1 MMSCSRVLVAICQI
15 CYDAGN
21 WIALNENIGLL
32 VKRRSQL
39 KYAVTKMVQE
49 CCTYIDHTPDK
60 AQKLKLI
67 ETLRQVTEGKI
78 YVEVERAR
86 LTKILADIKEKDG
99 NVIEAATIMEEL
111 QVETYGTMERREKVE
126 LILEQMRLCLLK
138 QDFVRTQII
147 AKKISIKFFDD
158 PMNVDLKYK
167 YYKLMI
173 LLDQDSSFLKTSRHY
188 QSLLAEKTVEPVEPV
203 PDKDT
208 KTDKKIDA
216 KAGGEP
222 SASTAEKME
231 VEESVEQK
239 EPPKVLTEEER
250 KEKMVSAIVYCILAS
265 FDNEQCDMMEHLSK
279 MKILEEIPVYKE
291 ILRLFMCK
299 EIINYEMFS
308 AQFGEHLSQCEM
320 FDKATKHGS
329 KCWDELHDR
338 LIEHNIRVIANYYTR
353 LNLKRLEELLNLP
366 GSRCE
371 EYLSKLANA
380 GTIQVKIDRPLG
392 IVHFTQSKNPSD
404 ILNSWSHNITDLMNL
419 VNKTCH
425 LISKE
430 EATHENV
437 LKN

>member
-1 MMSCSRVLVAICQI
+1 MI
-15 CYDAGN
+15 
-21 WIALNENIGLL
+21 
-32 VKRRSQL
+32 
-39 KYAVTKMVQE
+39 QE
-49 CCTYIDHTPDK
+49 CCTYISRTPDK
-60 AQKLKLI
+60 AHKLRLI

-86 LTKILADIKEKDG
+86 LTKTLADIKELDG
-99 NVIEAATIMEEL
+99 DVIGAASIMEEL

-147 AKKISIKFFDD
+147 AKKINIKFFED
-158 PMNVDLKYK
+158 PMQVDLKYK
-167 YYKLMI
+167 YYNLMI
-173 LLDQDSSFLKTSRHY
+173 QLDKESSFLKTSRHY
-188 QSLLAEKTVEPVEPV
+188 QALLAEKTTPPADEVEASA
-203 PDKDT
+203 DKDA
-208 KTDKKIDA
+208 KPEKKVDS

-222 SASTAEKME
+222 STSAAEKME
-231 VEESVEQK
+231 VEETVEQR
-239 EPPKVLTEEER
+239 EVPKVLTPEER
-250 KEKMVSAIVYCILAS
+250 REKMVSAIIYCILS
-265 FDNEQCDMMEHLSK
+265 SYDNEQSDMMEHLSK
-279 MKILEEIPVYKE
+279 LKILEEIPIFKE

-299 EIINYEMFS
+299 EIINFEIFNG
-308 AQFGEHLSQCEM
+308 QFGEHLLPCTM
-320 FDKATKHGS
+320 FDKSTKHGK

-353 LNLKRLEELLNLP
+353 LNIKRLEELLNLP
-366 GSRCE
+366 GNRCE

-392 IVHFTQSKNPSD
+392 IVYFTQNKNPSD
-404 ILNSWSHNITDLMNL
+404 ILNAWSHNITNLMNL

-430 EATHENV
+430 EMLHENLL